1 MGRVEPLNP
10 KPFLNSMVGKKV
22 VVKLKWG
29 NRFRGTLISTDDWMN
44 LHLIKTEEIVGP
56 DHGERIGELM
66 IRYNNVMWIA
76 KC

>member
-44 LHLIKTEEIVGP
+44 LHLIKTEELVGP
-56 DHGERIGELM
+56 DQGAKIGELM

>member
-44 LHLIKTEEIVGP
+44 LHLIKTEV
-56 DHGERIGELM
+56 
-66 IRYNNVMWIA
+66 
-76 KC
+76 

>member
-44 LHLIKTEEIVGP
+44 LHLIKTEELVGS
-56 DHGERIGELM
+56 DQGAKIGELM